1 MSLFGSSV
9 LQQLWKLAGGDPTD
23 AGSDWN
29 DVFDPVGLILLA
41 PPRNYGYWC
50 TPLNSLTFA
59 TTGGDGVHYGL
70 LSTNGEFTDF
80 SPVVM
85 TVPMCDTPN
94 TIVAANLKEFLAL
107 GCRFGYFGLEQL
119 VYDRHTTLQ
128 ELGLARFDPEAG
140 QNKRVLLQRI
150 ASTFNVE
157 PWAAPGRRLDELHT
171 MFASAVQLPPEAVSA
186 A

>member
-1 MSLFGSSV
+1 MGVISSST
-9 LQQLWKLAGGDPTD
+9 LQELWSLAGGDPTD

-29 DVFDPVGLILLA
+29 DAFAPVGLILLA
-41 PPRNYGYWC
+41 PPRNYSYWC

-70 LSTNGEFTDF
+70 LSTDGEFTDS

-94 TIVAANLKEFLAL
+94 TIVAADLREFLAL

-119 VYDRHTTLQ
+119 VYDRHATLQ
-128 ELGLARFDPEAG
+128 ELELARFDPDASQGE
-140 QNKRVLLQRI
+140 RMLLERI
-150 ASTFNVE
+150 ASTFKLE
-157 PWAAPGRRLDELHT
+157 PWVAPARRLDELHA
-171 MFASAVQLPPEAVSA
+171 MFASAVRLPPEALGA